1 MNVHRLVFFVPQTLK
16 IISNSIDPFFSS
28 QENQVKSKN
37 MQYMIAFVMSIVVAV
52 SISACG
58 TPATP
63 AAPSTDS
70 TAAAPSTDSTAA
82 APSTDSTA
90 AAPTA
95 AAPAAADVVA
105 KFDFSNT
112 GTLDICQ
119 LFLSP
124 TTTNEWG
131 PDQLAGQK
139 IPAGQK
145 FTLTNIPAGTYDA
158 KAVACDGTTEATIQV
173 NIKNP

>member
-1 MNVHRLVFFVPQTLK
+1 M
-16 IISNSIDPFFSS
+16 
-28 QENQVKSKN
+28 KSKN
-37 MQYMIAFVMSIVVAV
+37 MQYLIAFVMSIVVAI

-58 TPATP
+58 TSATP
-63 AAPSTDS
+63 ASTTDATTAPSTDATAAPSTDA
-70 TAAAPSTDSTAA
+70 T
-82 APSTDSTA
+82 
-90 AAPTA
+90 
-95 AAPAAADVVA
+95 AAPATGDVVA

-124 TTTNEWG
+124 TSTNDWG

-145 FTLTNIPAGTYDA
+145 FTLTNIPAATYDA

-173 NIKNP
+173 VIKN

>member
-1 MNVHRLVFFVPQTLK
+1 MNYL
-16 IISNSIDPFFSS
+16 
-28 QENQVKSKN
+28 
-37 MQYMIAFVMSIVVAV
+37 IAFVMSIVVAV
-52 SISACG
+52 SIAACG
-58 TPATP
+58 TPAATP
-63 AAPSTDS
+63 APSTDATAAPSTDA
-70 TAAAPSTDSTAA
+70 TAAPSTDATA
-82 APSTDSTA
+82 TT
-90 AAPTA
+90 
-95 AAPAAADVVA
+95 APASGDIVA

-124 TTTNEWG
+124 TTTNDWG

>member
-1 MNVHRLVFFVPQTLK
+1 M
-16 IISNSIDPFFSS
+16 
-28 QENQVKSKN
+28 KSKN

-58 TPATP
+58 ASATP
-63 AAPSTDS
+63 AASTDS
-70 TAAAPSTDSTAA
+70 NAAAPSTDSTAA
-82 APSTDSTA
+82 APSANST
-90 AAPTA
+90 T
-95 AAPAAADVVA
+95 AAPAAGDVVA

-124 TTTNEWG
+124 TSTNEWG

-145 FTLTNIPAGTYDA
+145 FTLTNIPAGMYDA